1 MSIISKQTFI
11 IVAALIMMSLFGC
24 NNTEAP
30 QAQSAIEDE
39 PTPVKKPSLENRLQN
54 QLIKAD
60 WDANA
65 AQSVVALNKEW
76 FVMAQQDNPEQ
87 FEKQI
92 HLLKELGNYPHLMPV
107 LNAHPERAALLALA
121 LAALDNPDRFA
132 QALKDDEC
140 DDIISGLFMQHAAP
154 DDAAALA
161 KALEIHRTL
170 ICRLAMRGLIG
181 SHALFI
187 FPRDNPG
194 AQEYERWLR
203 EILNDALGQSK
214 EKLASVVS
222 LLFEQGSKIR
232 GKMIDDE
239 QFRYA
244 FRSQLWPKFIRV
256 TTQTPYE
263 LYLSDPY
270 LWDLLALPQG
280 ERLLEKWVWFLSLEQ
295 MSNLTPATV
304 LFGKDAYPDVMQPF
318 IIEAILAG
326 DPNTLIPLLYFGR
339 DPLFIKF
346 MQRNLSEDVQK
357 NAFNV
362 LIAQDPNYHSALEDW
377 EKASDAD
384 LYYELLT
391 DDPGTLYTLKKVVQ
405 GREVSGEEA
414 FWLVLDTADMALT
427 AADLMFTG
435 GTLYSTVVTVGKTV
449 AKQGIKKGAKKVL
462 KKKIVSSRKLV
473 EQSVGKNVA
482 KQASEQMLRPFAN
495 KQFFSELQTS
505 FGQRV
510 SKKYITF
517 EITPMLRFSHKQ
529 LNVNRKTF
537 LRISQKWDAR
547 LFMRPNTKVLVNVN
561 HEKLST
567 AACLFFK
574 LTATTGLIGRDG
586 ELEEVICGIKKSD
599 NASIAI
605 FETVLDSF
613 SEVGKNIFMSGKTS
627 LESTFPKDQEFQ
639 KDQEMMWQ
647 KNASAWWLMNAFQ
660 H

>member
-1 MSIISKQTFI
+1 
-11 IVAALIMMSLFGC
+11 LSLFIEGC

-30 QAQSAIEDE
+30 KPQEATIVDE
-39 PTPVKKPSLENRLQN
+39 PKPVKKLSLENRLQN

-60 WDANA
+60 WDTNA

-76 FVMAQQDNPEQ
+76 FVMSQQDNPEH

-92 HLLKELGNYPHLMPV
+92 HLLKELGNYPHLMPMF
-107 LNAHPERAALLALA
+107 NAHPERAALLA

-132 QALKDDEC
+132 QVLKEDEC
-140 DDIISGLFMQHAAP
+140 DDIITGLFMQHAAP
-154 DDAAALA
+154 DDAVALA

-194 AQEYERWLR
+194 AREYEHWLR
-203 EILNDALGQSK
+203 EILNDAQSK

-222 LLFEQGSKIR
+222 LLFEQGRNIR

-295 MSNLTPATV
+295 MSNLTPAVV
-304 LFGKDAYPDVMQPF
+304 LFGKDAYPYVMHPF
-318 IIEAILAG
+318 IIDAILAG

-346 MQRNLSEDVQK
+346 MQRHLSDEVQK
-357 NAFNV
+357 KAFNV
-362 LIAQDPNYHSALEDW
+362 LIAQDPNYHSTLEDW
-377 EKASDAD
+377 EKASDED
-384 LYYELLT
+384 LYYELVT
-391 DDPGTLYTLKKVVQ
+391 DDPGTWHTLKKLVVQ

-414 FWLVLDTADMALT
+414 FWVMFDVAEMAIATADIALT
-427 AADLMFTG
+427 G
-435 GTLYSTVVTVGKTV
+435 GALYSVVIVSGKAVGKVV
-449 AKQGIKKGAKKVL
+449 AKSAFKQGIKTGGKKVL
-462 KKKIVSSRKLV
+462 KKTIVQSRKLV
-473 EQSVGKNVA
+473 KQSVGKNVA
-482 KQASEQMLRPFAN
+482 KQASDQMLRPFAN
-495 KQFFSELQTS
+495 KQFFSQMQTS
-505 FGQRV
+505 FGQTNRQ
-510 SKKYITF
+510 KYVTF
-517 EITPMLRFSHKQ
+517 EITPMLRFVHKQ

-537 LRISQKWDAR
+537 QRLSEKWDAR

-561 HEKLST
+561 HQKLSVG
-567 AACLFFK
+567 ACLFFK
-574 LTATTGLIGRDG
+574 LTTTTAIIAKNG
-586 ELEEVICGIKKSD
+586 ELKEAICGREKID
-599 NASIAI
+599 NLRAL
-605 FETVLDSF
+605 FETVFDADSF
-613 SEVGKNIFMSGKTS
+613 SEESKNLFVSGNTT
-627 LESTFPKDQEFQ
+627 LDSTFQKIHPQEI
-639 KDQEMMWQ
+639 MWQ
-647 KNASAWWLMNAFQ
+647 KNASAWWLMNAIQ
-660 H
+660 